1 MKSGA
6 SAWPAKATTRDR
18 SAGFALGET
27 SEKMARLLEI
37 LKSLWVRSMMYR
49 ALMVAPPVALLLWL
63 SYITVGS
70 RTTAQYFTAKVEHG
84 DISQVVQATG
94 TINPVNTVPVGS
106 VVSGNVVSVSVDF
119 NSQVKKG
126 DVLAQ
131 IDPVPFQNALAQA
144 EASYQNAV
152 ANVANLEAQVGT
164 SQANV
169 ATMKANVAKAH
180 ATTIDMGTQQKRTK
194 LLADQGVLSAQ
205 QNDDAQAAYD
215 EGVASENAA
224 VAQEKQAE
232 SQLAATIAQRD
243 QAKAQVRIQQAA
255 VDTAKLQLS
264 YCTITAPID
273 GTVINRTVNVGQPVA
288 ASLQAP
294 NLFSIGQDLKHMLV
308 YSNTDEAD
316 VGRIKVG
323 KQATFRVDSFPR
335 ETFNGVVSQ
344 VRMNATTIQ
353 NVVTY
358 NTMVAFDNLDLRLFP
373 GMTAYVSIPV
383 AEAKNVVKIPNGAL
397 RYKPDLSDS
406 QISALYAKYG
416 IKDNTRTTPA
426 ARMTAT
432 AADGSATGSS
442 AAPAGGS
449 AAQAGGGEGAAG
461 ASGGGA
467 GGGAR
472 KAQGGGGGQGG
483 AQAGGQGSGQG
494 GGRSGGGGPR
504 RQDSGIVWKLL
515 PDKTLEPVQVSLGV
529 TDFTFTELV
538 SGTLNPG
545 DDLVIGQS
553 SNKSTSQ
560 ASTRNPVS
568 GAGGGAPGVPRR
580 F

>member
-1 MKSGA
+1 
-6 SAWPAKATTRDR
+6 
-18 SAGFALGET
+18 
-27 SEKMARLLEI
+27 MARLFELVKGI
-37 LKSLWVRSMMYR
+37 WLRSMMYR
-49 ALMVAPPVALLLWL
+49 TLLVAPPVALFLWL
-63 SYITVGS
+63 GFVTVGA

-106 VVSGNVVSVSVDF
+106 VVSGNVVSLSVDY

-126 DVLAQ
+126 DILAQ
-131 IDPVPFQNALAQA
+131 IDPVPFQVSLAQA
-144 EASYQNAV
+144 QASYQNAV
-152 ANVANLEAQVGT
+152 ANVANLEAQIGT
-164 SQANV
+164 SSANV

-194 LLADQGVLSAQ
+194 LLADQGVFSGQ

-215 EGVASENAA
+215 ESVAAENATI
-224 VAQEKQAE
+224 AQEKQAE
-232 SQLAATIAQRD
+232 SQLASTVAQRD
-243 QAKAQVRIQQAA
+243 QAKAQVLIQKAA
-255 VDTAKLQLS
+255 VDSAKLQLS
-264 YCTITAPID
+264 YCTIKAPID

-335 ETFNGVVSQ
+335 ETFNGTVSQ

-358 NTMVAFDNLDLRLFP
+358 NTMVAFDNLDLKLFP
-373 GMTAYVSIPV
+373 GMTAYISIPV

-397 RYKPDLSDS
+397 RFKPDLTDS
-406 QISALYAKYG
+406 ERTALYAKYG
-416 IKDNTRTTPA
+416 VQDSARATPA
-426 ARMTAT
+426 GRIAAT
-432 AADGSATGSS
+432 PGDAAAAGNSGGAATT
-442 AAPAGGS
+442 GGQG
-449 AAQAGGGEGAAG
+449 AQAGP
-461 ASGGGA
+461 GGG
-467 GGGAR
+467 GR
-472 KAQGGGGGQGG
+472 GGQGG
-483 AQAGGQGSGQG
+483 SGAGGNSK
-494 GGRSGGGGPR
+494 
-504 RQDSGIVWKLL
+504 RQDSAIIWKLL
-515 PDKTLEPVQVSLGV
+515 PDKTLQPVQVTLGV
-529 TDFTFTELV
+529 TDFTFTALV
-538 SGTLNPG
+538 SGSLNPG

-553 SNKSTSQ
+553 TNKSSASQ
-560 ASTRNPVS
+560 AQVRNPVT

>member
-1 MKSGA
+1 
-6 SAWPAKATTRDR
+6 
-18 SAGFALGET
+18 
-27 SEKMARLLEI
+27 MARLLEI
-37 LKSLWVRSMMYR
+37 LKGLWLRSMMHR
-49 ALMVAPPVALLLWL
+49 ALLVAPPVALILWMG
-63 SYITVGS
+63 YVTVGA

-126 DVLAQ
+126 DILAQ
-131 IDPVPFQNALAQA
+131 IDPVPFQVLLSQAQ
-144 EASYQNAV
+144 ASYQNSV
-152 ANVANLEAQVGT
+152 ANLANLEAQIGT

-169 ATMKANVAKAH
+169 GTMKANVAKAH

-205 QNDDAQAAYD
+205 QNDDAQANYD
-215 EGVASENAA
+215 EAVAAENAT

-243 QAKAQVRIQQAA
+243 QAKAQVLIQKAA
-255 VDTAKLQLS
+255 VDSAKLQLS
-264 YCTITAPID
+264 YCTIVAPID

-323 KQATFRVDSFPR
+323 KQATFRVDAFPR
-335 ETFNGVVSQ
+335 EIFNGTVSQ

-373 GMTAYVSIPV
+373 GMTAYISIPV

-397 RYKPDLSDS
+397 RFKPDLTDS
-406 QISALYAKYG
+406 ELKGLYAKYG
-416 IKDNTRTTPA
+416 IKDNARATPA
-426 ARMTAT
+426 GRIAAT
-432 AADGSATGSS
+432 SVDGGAAGSAGG
-442 AAPAGGS
+442 AATAGGS
-449 AAQAGGGEGAAG
+449 AAGQT
-461 ASGGGA
+461 SGGQGGQA
-467 GGGAR
+467 APGGGAR
-472 KAQGGGGGQGG
+472 KAPGGSGAGG
-483 AQAGGQGSGQG
+483 AVGDQS
-494 GGRSGGGGPR
+494 GGRSGGGNGK
-504 RQDSGIVWKLL
+504 RQDSAIIWKLL
-515 PDKTLEPVQVSLGV
+515 PDKTLEPVQVTLGV
-529 TDFTFTELV
+529 TDFTFTALV
-538 SGTLNPG
+538 NGNVNPG

-553 SNKSTSQ
+553 SNKSSASQ
-560 ASTRNPVS
+560 AQTRNPVT
-568 GAGGGAPGVPRR
+568 GAGGATTGVPRR